1 MGYNTIKQVIYLFIE
16 YNIRQD
22 LVKFLIEVG
31 ANMNVPDVDN
41 VTCLHLAVDNG
52 DMEILNLLLK
62 SNKCDLNFIDKIV
75 P

>member
-1 MGYNTIKQVIYLFIE
+1 
-16 YNIRQD
+16 

-31 ANMNVPDVDN
+31 ANINAQDADN

-62 SNKCDLNFIDKIV
+62 SNKCDLNFIDKNVKKIFLKIL
-75 P
+75 